1 MDVLDNDS
9 VKRVQA
15 ALTDAG
21 SEARVIALATTA
33 RSAEDAARSIGT
45 ELGSIVK
52 SLVFVVGDRPVMAL
66 VSGDRRCREKALP
79 AALGLEGPVKV
90 KRADAE
96 RVRAATGF
104 AIGGVSPIGLRR
116 DGGFEP
122 PIPVLIDSGL
132 TRFATVYAAA
142 GHPHCVFA
150 TTVAELARL
159 TGGTVSDAIAGQG
172 SRVKGSCGDEA
183 CEEVVVPGGDFA
195 AET

>member
-15 ALTDAG
+15 ALTEAG
-21 SEARVIALATTA
+21 SSARVVALAATA

-104 AIGGVSPIGLRR
+104 AIGGVSPVGLKQ
-116 DGGFEP
+116 
-122 PIPVLIDSGL
+122 PVPMLIDAGL
-132 TRFATVYAAA
+132 ERFATVYAAA

-159 TGGTVSDAIAGQG
+159 TGGTVSDAIAGEG
-172 SRVKGSCGDEA
+172 
-183 CEEVVVPGGDFA
+183 
-195 AET
+195 